1 MRRPP
6 ILRVIVLLPLF
17 LQFSSFSSPL
27 LAAET
32 LLFIHSDHLGS
43 TGLTTDP
50 AGKLVSKQVYYPF
63 GSTRATSGTLPTRHQ
78 YTGQISDTDTTGLYY
93 YNARYYNPQIAKF
106 TQADPTNSG
115 GNRYAY
121 VGNNPINSIDP
132 SGYIPQSPSPSG
144 WSGWRKYI
152 YQLPLPSETRLGAH
166 RGGGRVPPISA
177 NTPDASVADVFLAS
191 GIVFGSA
198 GLTVTAAYWVP
209 LALKALPV
217 IDLVDTGIDI
227 IQCGGG
233 NLDACGY
240 VINPIPGAGLVD
252 DLNALGKYIDEG
264 LELIKSGFYP
274 NAIAHFTNWDRAAS
288 LGLAT
293 PADIPGNYVE
303 PPLDLGGVPLFEFQR
318 RQTLN
323 WQEGNFTST
332 LNNFTGKVGI
342 KLPRSGITGIK
353 TGDELNVCLACAE
366 EWYHALQIARDA
378 PWTPSPQSH
387 EYEWEVAKYFNKQG
401 VPLTSEWINNY
412 PSVR

>member
-1 MRRPP
+1 MLPRR
-6 ILRVIVLLPLF
+6 LFYFLLFTIYYLLF
-17 LQFSSFSSPL
+17 TPSASS
-27 LAAET
+27 AET
-32 LLFIHSDHLGS
+32 LHFIHSDHLGS

-121 VGNNPINSIDP
+121 VGNNPVNSIDP

-233 NLDACGY
+233 NLDA
-240 VINPIPGAGLVD
+240 
-252 DLNALGKYIDEG
+252 
-264 LELIKSGFYP
+264 
-274 NAIAHFTNWDRAAS
+274 
-288 LGLAT
+288 
-293 PADIPGNYVE
+293 
-303 PPLDLGGVPLFEFQR
+303 
-318 RQTLN
+318 
-323 WQEGNFTST
+323 
-332 LNNFTGKVGI
+332 
-342 KLPRSGITGIK
+342 
-353 TGDELNVCLACAE
+353 
-366 EWYHALQIARDA
+366 
-378 PWTPSPQSH
+378 
-387 EYEWEVAKYFNKQG
+387 
-401 VPLTSEWINNY
+401 
-412 PSVR
+412 